1 VCRATGFLVLSQIA
15 TLHRARLA
23 GLVACL
29 IVATARAALPAMA
42 PITAADSLLIVAPHP
57 DDESLC
63 CAGLIH
69 EARKAGAKVAI
80 VWITDGDAFHWDAMV
95 VNHALVPDRAAY
107 RRLAL
112 IREGEAREAARI
124 LDVAP
129 GSTYFLGYPDRGVG
143 RLMADY
149 YAPPTPWRSNYTGLR
164 SVIYPGSFELGVPY
178 DGQSLT
184 REFGNVLDRV
194 QPTLVFA
201 PSPQDMHPDHNGAGL
216 LVSRVLTTRGELG
229 KLHSWIVHGG
239 PGWPYGGYEPRSPQT
254 VAPTGTGLQWEVLQL
269 DEDTVAVKLN
279 AVSAHRSQLEV
290 MGHVMRRY
298 VRSTELF
305 ATNPAVNPLR

>member
-1 VCRATGFLVLSQIA
+1 MLPKIA
-15 TLHRARLA
+15 TLVTCLLA
-23 GLVACL
+23 TA
-29 IVATARAALPAMA
+29 ARAALPAMA
-42 PITAADSLLIVAPHP
+42 PVTASDSLLIVAPHP

-95 VNHALVPDRAAY
+95 VNHVLVPDRAAY
-107 RRLAL
+107 RHLAQ
-112 IREGEAREAARI
+112 IRQGEARDAARI

-149 YAPPTPWRSNYTGLR
+149 YAPPVPWRSHYTGAR
-164 SVIYPGSFELGVPY
+164 SAMYPGSFELGARY
-178 DGQSLT
+178 DGESLT
-184 REFGNVLDRV
+184 REFGDVLDRV

-201 PSPQDMHPDHNGAGL
+201 PSTQDMHPDHHGAAL

-229 KLHSWIVHGG
+229 MLRSWIVHGG
-239 PGWPYGGYEPRSPQT
+239 PGWPHGGYEPRSPQT
-254 VAPTGTGLQWEVLQL
+254 VAPTGSGLQWEVLDL
-269 DEDTVAVKLN
+269 DEDSVAAKLQ
-279 AVSAHRSQLEV
+279 AISAHRSQLEV
-290 MGHVMRRY
+290 MEHVMRRY

-305 ATNPAVNPLR
+305 TTDPAPALR